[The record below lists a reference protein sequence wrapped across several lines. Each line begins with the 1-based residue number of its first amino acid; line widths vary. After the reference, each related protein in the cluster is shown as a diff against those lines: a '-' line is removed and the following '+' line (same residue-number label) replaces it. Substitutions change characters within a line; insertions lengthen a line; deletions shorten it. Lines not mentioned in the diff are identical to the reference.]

1 MPQPLYTV
9 STRCPASRPAP
20 RAPLR
25 VEPRGTARAARG
37 RRAPASRV
45 TPSRGR
51 RRRGQAGGPRRARR
65 PRSRLAEQAGTSACS
80 CPTAP
85 PRAPQAPRPRP
96 PGRGGAKGGGAV
108 VGGEPGRS
116 PGPRRPGARPHSKGH
131 RWPGATR
138 STSPGH
144 SRPAAAAR
152 TPRSCRRV
160 PRQPA
165 RAGGGAGRAAGRAAR
180 TCCQRSPHSRAAAGS
195 SWHGARWSRGGD
207 RSEACRR
214 ASRRRRPAA
223 RPRSLPAVRSP
234 ALRGDIFTAAGKLR
248 GSAHRTAQTMGATPI
263 AQYVRLYG
271 VRMQCVRVSW
281 RGEGGGALSAAV
293 CSLGVSTGS
302 KSHAFPETPQASL
315 RRSASA
321 AWSPDALLR
330 LKCPMP

>member
-9 STRCPASRPAP
+9 STRCPASHGAP

-25 VEPRGTARAARG
+25 AEPRGTARAPRG

-51 RRRGQAGGPRRARR
+51 RRHGQAGGPRRARR
-65 PRSRLAEQAGTSACS
+65 PRPRLAARAGTSACS

-85 PRAPQAPRPRP
+85 PRAPQAPRPRS
-96 PGRGGAKGGGAV
+96 PGRGGAKGSVAV
-108 VGGEPGRS
+108 VGCGPGRS
-116 PGPRRPGARPHSKGH
+116 PGPRRPGAGPHGKDH
-131 RWPGATR
+131 RRPGARR

-144 SRPAAAAR
+144 ARPAAAVR
-152 TPRSCRRV
+152 TLRSCRRV

-195 SWHGARWSRGGD
+195 SWHGARWSKGGD

-234 ALRGDIFTAAGKLR
+234 ALRGDMFTTAGKLR
-248 GSAHRTAQTMGATPI
+248 DSAPRIAQTMGATPI
-263 AQYVRLYG
+263 AQYVYAE
-271 VRMQCVRVSW
+271 W
-281 RGEGGGALSAAV
+281 AYSACA
-293 CSLGVSTGS
+293 
-302 KSHAFPETPQASL
+302 
-315 RRSASA
+315 
-321 AWSPDALLR
+321 
-330 LKCPMP
+330 